1 MSVGEICNRDVIV
14 IGSRDTVQEAARRMR
29 EHHVGALVVT
39 EERAGV
45 AVPIGLVTDRD
56 LVVEVLAEDVDP
68 DTVVVGD
75 IMSRELLT
83 AREADGIWET
93 VQRMRNK
100 GVRRVPVL
108 SAHGGLAGIVA
119 MDDLVELFTEELVQL
134 SKLVVREQARE
145 LRARP

>member
-14 IGSRDTVQEAARRMR
+14 IGSRDTVKQAARRMR

-108 SAHGGLAGIVA
+108 STHGGLAGIVA
-119 MDDLVELFTEELVQL
+119 MDDLIELFTEELVQL

-145 LRARP
+145 IRARP

>member
-108 SAHGGLAGIVA
+108 SPHGGLAGIVA

-145 LRARP
+145 IRARP

>member
-145 LRARP
+145 IRARP

>member
-68 DTVVVGD
+68 DTVVVRD

-83 AREADGIWET
+83 AREGDGIWET

-145 LRARP
+145 IRARP